1 MQTKVNSHDHSD
13 IIKDIA
19 GASQT
24 FYGGTKSSQKDKE
37 VFNADPL
44 AKRDTLMKEGDQT
57 GIEITKNQPD
67 DSLENEVSALSPSK
81 QE

>member
-1 MQTKVNSHDHSD
+1 
-13 IIKDIA
+13 
-19 GASQT
+19 
-24 FYGGTKSSQKDKE
+24 
-37 VFNADPL
+37 
-44 AKRDTLMKEGDQT
+44 MKEGDQT